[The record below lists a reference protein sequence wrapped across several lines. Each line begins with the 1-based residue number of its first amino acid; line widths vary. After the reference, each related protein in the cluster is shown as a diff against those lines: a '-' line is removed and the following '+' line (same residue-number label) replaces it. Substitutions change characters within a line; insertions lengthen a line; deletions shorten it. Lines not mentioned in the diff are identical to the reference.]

1 MGLKKITLITLGYFE
16 KEILEHVAAL
26 VENELKGRVNFKRE
40 HYDLESH
47 FDPVRK
53 QYNGNTLLKYVE
65 SNLAYDDRITIAL
78 VAVDLYIP
86 ILTYIFGQAYLNG
99 NSGIASL
106 YRLGNE
112 RYGLPRDEAL
122 LYSRFAKEIIH
133 ELGHC
138 FGLIHCHTYDCVMK
152 VSTYVEDI
160 DQKSTS
166 YCSKCRQ
173 QLEQAGHL

>member
-16 KEILEHVAAL
+16 REILKNVAAL
-26 VENELKGRVNFKRE
+26 VENELKGRVDFKME

-65 SNLAYDDRITIAL
+65 SNLAYDDRKTIAL

-99 NSGIASL
+99 SSGIASL

-122 LYSRFAKEIIH
+122 LNSRFAKEIIH

-166 YCSKCRQ
+166 FCSKCRQ
-173 QLEQAGHL
+173 QLEQDGHL

>member
-1 MGLKKITLITLGYFE
+1 MGHKKVTLVTLGYFE
-16 KEILEHVAAL
+16 REILEKVAA
-26 VENELKGRVNFKRE
+26 VIEKEIKIQVDFRMMHF
-40 HYDLESH
+40 DLESYY
-47 FDPVRK
+47 DPVRK
-53 QYNGNTLLKYVE
+53 QYNGNSLLKYVE
-65 SNLAYDDRITIAL
+65 TNLAYEDRKTIAL

-112 RYGLPRDEAL
+112 RYGLPRDEVL
-122 LYSRFAKEIIH
+122 LQRRFAKEIIH

-138 FGLIHCHTYDCVMK
+138 YGLIHCHTFDCVMK

-160 DQKSTS
+160 DQKSAS
-166 YCSKCRQ
+166 FCSKCRQ
-173 QLEQAGHL
+173 QIDNPDQ